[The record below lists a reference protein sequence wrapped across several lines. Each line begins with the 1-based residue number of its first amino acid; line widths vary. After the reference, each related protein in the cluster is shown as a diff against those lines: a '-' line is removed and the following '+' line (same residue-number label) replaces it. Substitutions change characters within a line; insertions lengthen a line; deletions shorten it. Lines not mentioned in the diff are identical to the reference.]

1 MIFLIKGNQ
10 ELFHACIQQLSDE
23 QKEALSN
30 ALSNGWPSTNISCYP
45 RLQNFI
51 VVCGKTWRV
60 CVIQLG
66 WSASLFNIAEDQG
79 FHKTFRI
86 QSYKLTLCNCYGCCA
101 CVRMREGEREK
112 EERERET
119 HEYCVSL
126 GKPKVGLSASNGVQT
141 GQTRNFNR
149 FQNPFVYK

>member
-23 QKEALSN
+23 QKEALST

-101 CVRMREGEREK
+101 CVRMRGRERKRRGREK
-112 EERERET
+112 PMNTVWAWANQRSDFLLPMECKLTKLEISTDFKT
-119 HEYCVSL
+119 H
-126 GKPKVGLSASNGVQT
+126 
-141 GQTRNFNR
+141 F
-149 FQNPFVYK
+149 

>member
-1 MIFLIKGNQ
+1 MNFLIKGNQ

-86 QSYKLTLCNCYGCCA
+86 QILQTNSVQLLWMLCMCENERG
-101 CVRMREGEREK
+101 GERERGQG
-112 EERERET
+112 ERNPWILCE
-119 HEYCVSL
+119 L
-126 GKPKVGLSASNGVQT
+126 
-141 GQTRNFNR
+141 GQTKGRTFC
-149 FQNPFVYK
+149 FQWSANSPN

>member
-51 VVCGKTWRV
+51 VVCGKIWRV

-66 WSASLFNIAEDQG
+66 WSASLFKIAEDQG

-86 QSYKLTLCNCYGCCA
+86 ESYKLTLCNCYGCCA
-101 CVRMREGEREK
+101 CVRMRERWGERERG
-112 EERERET
+112 EGERNPWILCE
-119 HEYCVSL
+119 L
-126 GKPKVGLSASNGVQT
+126 
-141 GQTRNFNR
+141 GQTKGRTFC
-149 FQNPFVYK
+149 FQWSANSPN

>member
-101 CVRMREGEREK
+101 CVRMRGRERKRRGREK
-112 EERERET
+112 PMNTAWAWANQRSDFLLPMECKLTKLEISTDFKT
-119 HEYCVSL
+119 H
-126 GKPKVGLSASNGVQT
+126 
-141 GQTRNFNR
+141 F
-149 FQNPFVYK
+149 

>member
-10 ELFHACIQQLSDE
+10 ELFHACIQQLSEE

-66 WSASLFNIAEDQG
+66 WYASLLTLLKTRAFIKNIQDSILQTNSVQLLWMLCMCENEREMGRERKRRGREKPMNTVWAWANQRSDFLLPMEC
-79 FHKTFRI
+79 
-86 QSYKLTLCNCYGCCA
+86 KLTKL
-101 CVRMREGEREK
+101 EISTDFK
-112 EERERET
+112 T
-119 HEYCVSL
+119 L
-126 GKPKVGLSASNGVQT
+126 
-141 GQTRNFNR
+141 F
-149 FQNPFVYK
+149 

>member
-23 QKEALSN
+23 QKEALST

-66 WSASLFNIAEDQG
+66 WSASL
-79 FHKTFRI
+79 
-86 QSYKLTLCNCYGCCA
+86 LTLLKTRAFIKHSGFNPTNLLCA
-101 CVRMREGEREK
+101 IVMDAVHVWEWERGRERK
-112 EERERET
+112 DRERET
-119 HEYCVSL
+119 HEFCVSL
-126 GKPKVGLSASNGVQT
+126 CKPKVGLSASNGVQT
-141 GQTRNFNR
+141 HQTRNFNR
-149 FQNPFVYK
+149 FQNPLLI

>member
-23 QKEALSN
+23 QKEALST

-101 CVRMREGEREK
+101 CVRMRGRERKRRGREK
-112 EERERET
+112 PMNTAWAWANQRSDFLLPMECKLTKLGISTDFKT
-119 HEYCVSL
+119 H
-126 GKPKVGLSASNGVQT
+126 
-141 GQTRNFNR
+141 F
-149 FQNPFVYK
+149 

>member
-51 VVCGKTWRV
+51 VVCGKTK
-60 CVIQLG
+60 
-66 WSASLFNIAEDQG
+66 SLCDPAWMICFAFNIAEDQG

-101 CVRMREGEREK
+101 CVRMRERGRKRRGREK
-112 EERERET
+112 PMNTAWAWANQRSDFLLPMECKLTKLGISTDFKT
-119 HEYCVSL
+119 H
-126 GKPKVGLSASNGVQT
+126 
-141 GQTRNFNR
+141 F
-149 FQNPFVYK
+149 